1 MFSFKAYFF
10 NHDVYIN
17 EKYKYAAGEILTAY
31 LNTNFYEEIVSSGM
45 ISRMKRLR
53 DDLIL
58 NDDMDYEMHSK
69 YNTNVYRALSIF
81 ENIHAYLNKIP
92 PYNKTIKPDY
102 MTLDDLINKYDLF
115 FEDGIDD
122 PHEEI
127 TWETTTQYGTGE
139 INDLGH
145 GILRLHTFCLDSLE
159 DIKK

>member
-102 MTLDDLINKYDLF
+102 MTLDDLINKYM
-115 FEDGIDD
+115 
-122 PHEEI
+122 EEI
-127 TWETTTQYGTGE
+127 
-139 INDLGH
+139 DA
-145 GILRLHTFCLDSLE
+145 ILDVIAQLE
-159 DIKK
+159 DLIAKYEEAQAAAIAATYSRSPSINSYPAKSILY